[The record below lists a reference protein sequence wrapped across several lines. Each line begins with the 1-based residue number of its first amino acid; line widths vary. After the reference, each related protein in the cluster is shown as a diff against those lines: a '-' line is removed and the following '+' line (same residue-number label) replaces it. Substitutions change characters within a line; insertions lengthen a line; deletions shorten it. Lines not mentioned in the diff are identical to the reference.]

1 MEKSIDFLLSEKA
14 SLLQKSNYFRE
25 NEAELLLLNSSKGED
40 DRLDFYRFLNRE
52 YIPDLIESKD
62 YQRALILLYRIE
74 SDLRK
79 MSFSDQK
86 IAVLEMFQFNLAQA
100 LSFNRKYFKSRGA
113 YEQLLHCRP
122 DNKLYSQSWTKNEV
136 LIASKFFNIAL
147 VVLIPALIIN
157 LILLAL
163 IGDNWPVYLFVF
175 LSISLTLAGIHRFYW
190 ELKSKE

>member
-1 MEKSIDFLLSEKA
+1 MEKSIGFLLSEKA

-25 NEAELLLLNSSKGED
+25 NEAELLLLNSKQDED
-40 DRLDFYRFLNRE
+40 DRLDFYRFLNGE
-52 YIPDLIESKD
+52 YVPGLFESKD

-79 MSFSDQK
+79 MSFSDEK
-86 IAVLEMFQFNLAQA
+86 MAVLEMFQFNLAQA
-100 LSFNRKYFKSRGA
+100 LSFNKKYFKSRGA

-136 LIASKFFNIAL
+136 FIASKFFNIAL
-147 VVLIPALIIN
+147 IVLIPALVIN
-157 LILLAL
+157 LIILAL
-163 IGDNWPVYLFVF
+163 IGDNWPVYLFVS
-175 LSISLTLAGIHRFYW
+175 LSVILSLAGIHRFYW